1 MKFIENILN
10 EKNKILYGKDND
22 IQHKSKEWIRN
33 AFELHNDFQQ
43 NVVLANIYYLK
54 TLCSLDF
61 DCAIKACEYFEKIPF
76 ECFTEEF
83 IKNYIACLK
92 LSYQFQ
98 KVKDVL
104 LELTKIQQSFEFRY
118 YCLRELVDDAM
129 VADGAMTKEE
139 YFEYKGKLKELLNSE
154 CKAIEK
160 IIP

>member
-10 EKNKILYGKDND
+10 EKNKILYGKAND
-22 IQHKSKEWIRN
+22 IQRKSEEWIKN
-33 AFELHNDFQQ
+33 VIELPNGFQK
-43 NVVLANIYYLK
+43 NMVLADIYYLK
-54 TLCSLDF
+54 TICSLDF
-61 DCAIKACEYFEKIPF
+61 DCAIRACEYFEKIPF

-83 IKNYIACLK
+83 IKNYITCLK

-98 KVKDVL
+98 KVKIVL
-104 LELTKIQQSFEFRY
+104 LELTKIQQSFEFQY
-118 YCLRELVDDAM
+118 FCLRELVDDAM

-160 IIP
+160 INP